1 MNTSGREL
9 VPESGR
15 SDGKKPLT
23 PTFAKMTRSNKKH
36 LMMMKG
42 LYPVES
48 ESDKPIDLFMLYMI
62 HTASN

>member
-1 MNTSGREL
+1 MVHTSGREL

-15 SDGKKPLT
+15 SKRKEPLT
-23 PTFAKMTRSNKKH
+23 PTFAKMTRSNKKR

-48 ESDKPIDLFMLYMI
+48 ESDKPIDLFITRCLV
-62 HTASN
+62 AV